1 MAFTKRVFLILS
13 LLTTLSIIFQVSA
26 TSITPMSNSEV
37 NVNNT
42 KNHSQIT
49 MQKGNILI
57 VKLLANP
64 GTGYS
69 WQIIKNDSDKLK
81 PLGDSVLEPLE
92 TEAPGASENQVF
104 RFLAQNPG
112 STFIELHYLRS
123 WERNTPPA
131 ETYQIQVQIR

>member
-13 LLTTLSIIFQVSA
+13 LLTTLSVFQVSA
-26 TSITPMSNSEV
+26 APSQPMSNSEV

-42 KNHSQIT
+42 NNHSQIT
-49 MQKGNILI
+49 IQKDTILI

-81 PLGDSVLEPLE
+81 PLGYPVLEPFK

-112 STFIELHYLRS
+112 STGLELHYVRS

-131 ETYQIQVQIR
+131 ETYQIEVQIR